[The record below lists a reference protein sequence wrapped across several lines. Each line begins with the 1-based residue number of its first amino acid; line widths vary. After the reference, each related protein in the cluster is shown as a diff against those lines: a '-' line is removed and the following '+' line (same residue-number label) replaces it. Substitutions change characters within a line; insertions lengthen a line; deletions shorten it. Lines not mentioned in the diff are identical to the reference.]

1 MQDKAAVQRVVTRLI
16 ELGILHPED
25 GLTAIQKNVFPTAEQ
40 LLESQERYLEER
52 KKGLYNPL
60 VGGVPVMEGM
70 ESNTP
75 TKVPKQPRGRPAEA
89 SSLEGMRVFYKNVE
103 DLDSYIKKCLKKT
116 FKKRVLTQE
125 HKDIATALSQ
135 DIIISSEMTDWLD
148 TCKSCLEDFE
158 KVKELHPNGEIVRIA
173 GEFQLNEL
181 AAATLYHSR

>member
-1 MQDKAAVQRVVTRLI
+1 
-16 ELGILHPED
+16 
-25 GLTAIQKNVFPTAEQ
+25 
-40 LLESQERYLEER
+40 
-52 KKGLYNPL
+52 
-60 VGGVPVMEGM
+60 MEGM

-75 TKVPKQPRGRPAEA
+75 TKVPKEPRGRPAEA
-89 SSLEGMRVFYKNVE
+89 TSLAGMRVFYKNVE
-103 DLDSYIKKCLKKT
+103 DLDAYIKKCLKKT

-125 HKDIATALSQ
+125 HNDIATSLSQ

-158 KVKELHPNGEIVRIA
+158 KVKELHPNSEILRIA